1 MTNQINEAAA
11 MQLFDTEVTL
21 KYQNHKR
28 LDGTID
34 ERHGTTGTFLNVPV
48 SDLIEMEEGN
58 FAPIDIPPTPVNET
72 NRPVPTND
80 YHVKTVIGGGEKTLF
95 NFDKIVDHAKLHA
108 LAGARMDDYIKI
120 NAIYADPMVNTI
132 NTVAKTTGVNTG
144 LNEGKI
150 AVAVAY
156 LESQGVDVQD
166 YSCSIWSAALLKPSL
181 YADDRVVN
189 FFYNDVKPL
198 TDNRIV
204 GYLGCDMR
212 FLGENGINKLPS
224 TQITVAGNPVSEY
237 YVPMV
242 HRDAI
247 VQSYNRDITTSITWL
262 QNQDRWELLTI
273 LTSGALIIQYNGISF
288 MVCDAPYVNN

>member
-1 MTNQINEAAA
+1 MSNNQINLATA

-34 ERHGTTGTFLNVPV
+34 ERHGTTGTTLNVPV
-48 SDLIEMEEGN
+48 SDLIEMEEGD

-72 NRPVPTND
+72 NRQVITND
-80 YHVKTVIGGGEKTLF
+80 FHLKTVIGGGEKTLF

-108 LAGARMDDYIKI
+108 LAGARMDDFIKI
-120 NAIYADPMVNTI
+120 NSIFADPNVASI
-132 NTVAKTTGVNTG
+132 NVVPKTVGVNTG

-150 AVAVAY
+150 ASSVAY

-166 YSCSIWSAALLKPSL
+166 YSCSIWAPALIKPSL
-181 YADDRVVN
+181 YGDDRVVS

-198 TDNRIV
+198 TDNRII

-212 FLGENGINKLPS
+212 FLGENGINKIPS
-224 TQITVAGNPVSEY
+224 TNIGGGVLEY
-237 YVPMV
+237 LVPMV

-247 VQSYNRDITTSITWL
+247 VQSYNRDIATSITWL

-288 MVCDAPYVNN
+288 MTCDAPYINN